1 MLYAII
7 ARDIPA
13 SQERRLASRPAH
25 LARLEQLKEEGRLVL
40 AGPHPAIDSNDP
52 GAAGFTGSL
61 IVAEFDS
68 PGRGAELGR
77 GRSLPGRRGVRRGGG
92 QAVQESPA
100 LRQSPGTGGR
110 PGRPPGKRF
119 RTGRRFPVPAAA
131 QPGRPGAFAK
141 PEGRTGRQCN
151 PSLHRYKES

>member
-1 MLYAII
+1 HPRFPGTPPGQPPGPPGPSRTAEG
-7 ARDIPA
+7 RRPPGTRRPA
-13 SQERRLASRPAH
+13 PGDRQQRPGRRRLHRQPDRRRIRFA
-25 LARLEQLKEEGRLVL
+25 
-40 AGPHPAIDSNDP
+40 
-52 GAAGFTGSL
+52 
-61 IVAEFDS
+61 
-68 PGRGAELGR
+68 GRGAELGR